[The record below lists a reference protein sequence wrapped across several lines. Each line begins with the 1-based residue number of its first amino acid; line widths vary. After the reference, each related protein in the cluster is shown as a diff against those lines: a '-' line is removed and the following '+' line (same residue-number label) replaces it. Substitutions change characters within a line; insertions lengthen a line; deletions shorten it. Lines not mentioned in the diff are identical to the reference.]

1 MSKRVL
7 IYSHVALW
15 EPHHATTIEIAMRH
29 HDRGDEVIVLSCF
42 GDLRSCP
49 ANPVHKETACS
60 ACRSQS
66 CRTIR
71 AVLPDTVTHIRLHL
85 EPARPGEVSPDHISM
100 SWLKS
105 FSHCGFPVCELV
117 LSQLVDDA
125 RVMLDQV
132 LGQLSEGNLHP
143 EPTAF
148 DHLKTFGIIAACEES
163 NDTGRPVEMDE
174 FFDRH
179 NLPSAWR

>member
-1 MSKRVL
+1 MSA
-7 IYSHVALW
+7 VAGRTRGV
-15 EPHHATTIEIAMRH
+15 EGRDTEEIP
-29 HDRGDEVIVLSCF
+29 L
-42 GDLRSCP
+42 P
-49 ANPVHKETACS
+49 AQE
-60 ACRSQS
+60 R
-66 CRTIR
+66 
-71 AVLPDTVTHIRLHL
+71 
-85 EPARPGEVSPDHISM
+85 
-100 SWLKS
+100 
-105 FSHCGFPVCELV
+105 
-117 LSQLVDDA
+117 LVDDA

-179 NLPSAWR
+179 NLSSAWR